1 MKTSAWLAVA
11 LIGSGL
17 AAASPSL
24 AQGRYGSGSYG
35 DDYDIRVSSDR
46 DRYENRYS
54 ERRRYRDDDDVVTG
68 TIDTCRTIV
77 TRKEKPNGDIVTR
90 RVKRC

>member
-24 AQGRYGSGSYG
+24 AQGRYGGGSYG
-35 DDYDIRVSSDR
+35 YDYDIRVAPER
-46 DRYENRYS
+46 DRYESRS
-54 ERRRYRDDDDVVTG
+54 TVRRVYRDDDVVTG
-68 TIDTCRTIV
+68 SIDNCRTII

>member
-24 AQGRYGSGSYG
+24 AQGRYGGGSYG
-35 DDYDIRVSSDR
+35 YDYDVRVSPDR
-46 DRYENRYS
+46 DRYDSSYR
-54 ERRRYRDDDDVVTG
+54 ERRSYRDDDVVTG
-68 TIDTCRTIV
+68 SIDTCRTVV
-77 TRKEKPNGDIVTR
+77 TRREKRNGDIV
-90 RVKRC
+90 VKRVQRC